1 MAVRY
6 GFFNSINHDR
16 KYDALDI
23 SSIFD
28 GIIED
33 GVFETIGNIFAIT
46 PGTGMEIVVDSGKA
60 WFDHTWTT
68 NDAPLPLDIG
78 QSDITLGRYDAVVIE
93 VNNTQSVRANSIKV
107 IQGEASSSP
116 QHPVL
121 PNTDDIHTHPLAYI
135 FIPGGSDA
143 VEKNNIH
150 FVVGTAECPFVTGPL
165 ETVPIDALFDRWE
178 AEFDNWFSNLKINL
192 SGDVAANLQ
201 RQIDENYAKTLSDET
216 RVILGLPNSATP
228 DDAIKLLN
236 TKIKYIGF
244 ESGFMMLTILD
255 QNDSPIS
262 GMYIYGLTGDDGEI
276 VCTNSN
282 GVAMGL
288 ISAGESVSLSPDRY
302 VDIEDF
308 SKSYSVIAGES
319 YNDTWK
325 LTHRNYFEIRNTRQ
339 GRISNLTKTIDLTVV
354 GGGGSGA
361 VPTTSNSGTDRKGGG
376 AGGGGY
382 CTVKYDVE
390 FEANSLYVFTIGAGG
405 AKSVNVGTKGQAGGE
420 SSALGVSAKGGSGG
434 SIPAGGPGN
443 GNGGKGSEHN
453 GAAAT
458 AGSDGS
464 VLGFSGFTQT
474 KKYGGGGGGG
484 TEEVVALA
492 GGLSGGGSGARRL
505 SFRNYIDAED
515 GVDGGGG
522 GGGFCEVA
530 GSDGR
535 SSAAAGSGGNG
546 LISARMH
553 PNS

>member
-46 PGTGMEIVVDSGKA
+46 PGIGMQIVVDSGKA

-93 VNNTQSVRANSIKV
+93 VNNTQSVRANSIKI

-165 ETVPIDALFDRWE
+165 ETVPIDALFERWE

-236 TKIKYIGF
+236 TKIKYIGL
-244 ESGFMMLTILD
+244 ESGFMTLTILD
-255 QNDSPIS
+255 HSGSPIS
-262 GMYIYGLTGDDGEI
+262 GMFISGMLNDAGEMAQ
-276 VCTNSN
+276 TNEN
-282 GVAMGL
+282 GIAMGPVA
-288 ISAGESVSLSPDRY
+288 AGDSILLSPDRY
-302 VDIEDF
+302 IDIEDF
-308 SKSYSVIAGES
+308 SKSYSIIAGES
-319 YNDTWK
+319 YSDTWT
-325 LTHRNYFEIRNTRQ
+325 LTHRNYVEIRSTTQ
-339 GRISNLTKTIDLTVV
+339 GRFSKLTSTLDLTVV

-361 VPTTSNSGTDRKGGG
+361 LPSTSNSGIDRKGGG
-376 AGGGGY
+376 AGAGGY
-382 CTVKYDVE
+382 CTVEYDVK
-390 FEANSLYVFTIGAGG
+390 FEANSLYTFTVGAGG
-405 AKSVNVGTKGQAGGE
+405 TKPATVGSNGKAGGE

-434 SIPAGGPGN
+434 STPAGGSGN
-443 GNGGKGSEHN
+443 GNGGTGSVYN
-453 GAAAT
+453 RAAAT

-484 TEEVVALA
+484 TEKAVALA
-492 GGLSGGGSGARRL
+492 GGLSGGGSGACRK
-505 SFRNYIDAED
+505 SFENYTAAKN

-530 GSDGR
+530 GSAGR
-535 SSAAAGSGGNG
+535 RSAEAGSGGNG